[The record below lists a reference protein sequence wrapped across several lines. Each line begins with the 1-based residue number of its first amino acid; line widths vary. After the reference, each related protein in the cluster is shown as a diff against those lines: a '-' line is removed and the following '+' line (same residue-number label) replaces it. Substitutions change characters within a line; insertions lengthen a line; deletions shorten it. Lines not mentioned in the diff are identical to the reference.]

1 MGKGEFARFARGFWF
16 GIRMSPR
23 RSTWEALK
31 LIPVCV
37 TVKRA
42 LRPISPN
49 DVDDLRREFLRWA
62 EAEAALSRHTLAA
75 YRSDLED
82 YAAFLRRRS
91 RRPQRTRPADVLA
104 YLRHL
109 RRAGKAESTICRR
122 FACLRTFHR
131 FLTGEGLLRADPTA
145 TLDAPRKWRT
155 LPRVPNREEVEALL
169 AAIPLDT
176 RRGRRDLALFEIL
189 YATGARVSEL
199 TGAEVRD
206 FHPDLHVLRL
216 RGKGRKE
223 RLVPVGRAAR
233 TALEGHLADRPR
245 ADRAAP
251 LVASLRGRPLT
262 RDRVLRLLRA
272 YAAAAGLSPAP
283 SPHGLRH
290 AFATH
295 LLEGDADI
303 RAVQELLG
311 HASVATTQLYTH
323 VEQDRLKS
331 IHARYHPRA

>member
-1 MGKGEFARFARGFWF
+1 
-16 GIRMSPR
+16 
-23 RSTWEALK
+23 
-31 LIPVCV
+31 
-37 TVKRA
+37 
-42 LRPISPN
+42 
-49 DVDDLRREFLRWA
+49 VDDLRREFLHWA

-75 YRSDLED
+75 YRRDLDD
-82 YAAFLRRRS
+82 YAAFLRHRG
-91 RRPQRTRPADVLA
+91 RRPRQTRPGDVLA
-104 YLRHL
+104 YLGHL
-109 RRAGKAESTICRR
+109 RRAGRAESTICRR

-131 FLTGEGLLRADPTA
+131 FLTGEGLLSEDPTA

-155 LPRVPNREEVEALL
+155 LPRVPSRDEVEGLL

-176 RRGRRDLALFEIL
+176 VRGRRDRALFELL
-189 YATGARVSEL
+189 YATGARVGEL
-199 TGAEVRD
+199 TGAAVRD
-206 FHPDLHVLRL
+206 FHEELRVLRL

-223 RLVPVGRAAR
+223 RIVPVGRAAR
-233 TALEGHLADRPR
+233 HALRAHLADRPDAGR
-245 ADRAAP
+245 TAP
-251 LVASLRGRPLT
+251 LVASLRGKPLT

-272 YAAAAGLSPAP
+272 YADLAGLAPAP

-323 VEQDRLKS
+323 VEQDRLTS

>member
-1 MGKGEFARFARGFWF
+1 
-16 GIRMSPR
+16 
-23 RSTWEALK
+23 
-31 LIPVCV
+31 
-37 TVKRA
+37 
-42 LRPISPN
+42 
-49 DVDDLRREFLRWA
+49 VDDLRREFLRWA

-75 YRSDLED
+75 YRRDLED
-82 YAAFLRRRS
+82 YAAFLRRRG
-91 RRPQRTRPADVLA
+91 RRPQRTRPGDVLA

-131 FLTGEGLLRADPTA
+131 FLTGEGLLNTDPTA

-155 LPRVPNREEVEALL
+155 LPRVPNRAEVEALL
-169 AAIPLDT
+169 TAIPVSTL
-176 RRGRRDLALFEIL
+176 RGRRDRALFELL
-189 YATGARVSEL
+189 YATGARVGEL

-206 FHPDLHVLRL
+206 FHPELHVLRL
-216 RGKGRKE
+216 RGKGNKE

-233 TALEGHLADRPR
+233 EALRVHLSDRPDADRT
-245 ADRAAP
+245 AP
-251 LVASLRGRPLT
+251 LVASLRGRALT

-272 YAAAAGLSPAP
+272 YAAAAGIAAAP

-295 LLEGDADI
+295 LMEGEADI

-323 VEQDRLKS
+323 VEQDRLRT